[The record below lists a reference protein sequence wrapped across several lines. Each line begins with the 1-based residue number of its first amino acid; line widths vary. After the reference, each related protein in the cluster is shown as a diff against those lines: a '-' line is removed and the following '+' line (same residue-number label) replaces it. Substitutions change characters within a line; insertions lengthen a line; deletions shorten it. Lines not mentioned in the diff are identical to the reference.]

1 MPEFAIDLGIGQAGL
16 GYGMLLS
23 ANAAGAV
30 LGGIVLESTHLLKPS
45 ARSAMFS
52 TIAWGVCMLGFAL
65 STNYV
70 LSLGLLVCAGISN
83 LASQSI
89 AQTLVQLLAPTEKR
103 GRIVGVYNMASSG
116 LRAGSGFSIG
126 LVGGWIGIHW
136 SLGLSALTLL
146 VIVIGLLVY
155 TTRAAAAQTN
165 LARRL
170 QPTA

>member
-1 MPEFAIDLGIGQAGL
+1 VP
-16 GYGMLLS
+16 
-23 ANAAGAV
+23 
-30 LGGIVLESTHLLKPS
+30 
-45 ARSAMFS
+45 
-52 TIAWGVCMLGFAL
+52 
-65 STNYV
+65 
-70 LSLGLLVCAGISN
+70 
-83 LASQSI
+83 
-89 AQTLVQLLAPTEKR
+89 LLAPAEKR

-116 LRAGSGFSIG
+116 LTAGSGFSIG
-126 LVGGWIGIHW
+126 LAGGWIGIHW